1 MDAKELA
8 DRFSCRIAAAAVER
22 DKQTAL
28 AEANAEKRADDVAH
42 CKRAFE
48 AHVLPFLRELKDQM
62 GHQFSFAPQ
71 IDIQDHKPVGVSFRV
86 GDGGPVS
93 ITTAFGNIIVA
104 RLGSSGA
111 SKGMGYVYRPDAEPF
126 ISNSGDLTRAKIA
139 RLIEMVIDNTDR

>member
-1 MDAKELA
+1 MEAKELA
-8 DRFSCRIAAAAVER
+8 ERFSCRIAAAAVER
-22 DKQTAL
+22 DRQSVVA
-28 AEANAEKRADDVAH
+28 AANAEKRADDAAH

-48 AHVLPFLRELKDQM
+48 ANVLPFMRELKDHM

-71 IDIQDHKPVGVSFRV
+71 IDIHDHKPIGVSFHV

-93 ITTAFGNIIVA
+93 ITTAFGNVIVA

-111 SKGMGYVYRPDAEPF
+111 SKGVAFVYPPDAEPF

-139 RLIEMVIDNTDR
+139 RLIAMVIDNSDR